1 MTFLLNA
8 LLVLVAV
15 FVVIYMVRRFL
26 IRAED
31 VGHYVGSFSGEVYHL
46 GRAYASVRRA
56 QGKPRA
62 SVICF
67 PGLMVDQV
75 YFQGLYE
82 DSDLELIWI
91 TASNCHLPVQ
101 VDERLRPEW
110 GRKNP
115 NEPGTIAYDAHALL
129 LALKN
134 LVTTPQV
141 RIHAVSR
148 GCAVVLE
155 AGKQDPDAFAEASGK
170 HVECVL
176 EAPVLP
182 GSRVLPPLSWLASP
196 LMIWLIPLLLPLGR
210 LSSAETTIKRVFPP
224 VNEQKLK
231 VAERFL
237 YVLRTP
243 EALMITERD
252 LMDWMTSRD
261 TSLLAHLNHVCVLSP
276 LNDCILDVER
286 QRELLHSAPAS
297 WNIIEVPEA
306 SHMVIF
312 DAPEVLP
319 PLPDQT
325 QA

>member
-1 MTFLLNA
+1 MNLELYPIEFMTREYDCMTFLLNA

-15 FVVIYMVRRFL
+15 FVVIYMARRFL

-115 NEPGTIAYDAHALL
+115 NEPGTIAYDAM
-129 LALKN
+129 
-134 LVTTPQV
+134 
-141 RIHAVSR
+141 R
-148 GCAVVLE
+148 C
-155 AGKQDPDAFAEASGK
+155 
-170 HVECVL
+170 
-176 EAPVLP
+176 
-182 GSRVLPPLSWLASP
+182 
-196 LMIWLIPLLLPLGR
+196 
-210 LSSAETTIKRVFPP
+210 
-224 VNEQKLK
+224 
-231 VAERFL
+231 
-237 YVLRTP
+237 Y
-243 EALMITERD
+243 
-252 LMDWMTSRD
+252 
-261 TSLLAHLNHVCVLSP
+261 
-276 LNDCILDVER
+276 
-286 QRELLHSAPAS
+286 
-297 WNIIEVPEA
+297 
-306 SHMVIF
+306 
-312 DAPEVLP
+312 
-319 PLPDQT
+319 
-325 QA
+325 